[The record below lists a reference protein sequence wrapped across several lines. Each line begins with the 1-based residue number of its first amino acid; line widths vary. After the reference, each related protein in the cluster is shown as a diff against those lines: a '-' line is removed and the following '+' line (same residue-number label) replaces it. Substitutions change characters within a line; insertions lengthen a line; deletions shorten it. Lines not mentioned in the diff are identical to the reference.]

1 MLIKVI
7 LVNRSEGERWLQ
19 NFTNVSMP
27 ISKFPRSKLSSS
39 LSRFYLL
46 HIVPVYVAYILIRT
60 TILFISIKRRLDA
73 FVRILVVND
82 KSMLRMWTLTVN
94 ILSRL
99 ESLAKG
105 KTRKGQ
111 SFLFV
116 SYIIP
121 WCGTAGGLVV
131 FSDSVFARSGGA
143 WLCLPIRHTGTF
155 FSWWLL
161 FPRY

>member
-1 MLIKVI
+1 M
-7 LVNRSEGERWLQ
+7 R
-19 NFTNVSMP
+19 
-27 ISKFPRSKLSSS
+27 ISKFPHSKLSSS

-46 HIVPVYVAYILIRT
+46 HTVPVYVAYILIPT
-60 TILFISIKRRLDA
+60 TILFISIKRRLNA
-73 FVRILVVND
+73 FVRIPVVND

-105 KTRKGQ
+105 KTRKAQ

-131 FSDSVFARSGGA
+131 FTDSVFARSVGA
-143 WLCLPIRHTGTF
+143 LALPTDSTHAYF
-155 FSWWLL
+155 FLAITIVSSLL
-161 FPRY
+161 TLQLSRFSSLRSRDGFSTTP

>member
-46 HIVPVYVAYILIRT
+46 HTVPVYVAYILIRT

-82 KSMLRMWTLTVN
+82 KN
-94 ILSRL
+94 
-99 ESLAKG
+99 
-105 KTRKGQ
+105 Q
-111 SFLFV
+111 
-116 SYIIP
+116 
-121 WCGTAGGLVV
+121 C
-131 FSDSVFARSGGA
+131 SG
-143 WLCLPIRHTGTF
+143 CEH
-155 FSWWLL
+155 
-161 FPRY
+161 